1 MLSTKICFKIHV
13 SPTDYSFL
21 SHNISQHVPACGWDN
36 SMLYTTILSTIKRA
50 AFKHSWTSLN
60 ITDDIYCDK
69 PHLFPNALPPRKQ
82 DNTNSQLRITAL
94 EKELIYCQMS
104 IQLAS
109 CHSISIGLS
118 PIIPLNL
125 QRFLSMREYMQNFK
139 NKRKEQTR
147 QRYLLAT
154 SLGFSPALL
163 VILLSAPTLISHCKH
178 SMWPCPAA
186 VKK

>member
-1 MLSTKICFKIHV
+1 MLYLIQMLSTKICFKIHV

-36 SMLYTTILSTIKRA
+36 SMLYTTILSTVKRV

-69 PHLFPNALPPRKQ
+69 FHLFPNALPPRKQ

-109 CHSISIGLS
+109 CHSIRIGLS

-125 QRFLSMREYMQNFK
+125 RRFLSICK
-139 NKRKEQTR
+139 TLKTKER
-147 QRYLLAT
+147 SKPDRDT
-154 SLGFSPALL
+154 S
-163 VILLSAPTLISHCKH
+163 
-178 SMWPCPAA
+178 
-186 VKK
+186 